1 LEFKKEI
8 DNPVVI
14 LTAIPAAKEARDSPL
29 AEVRRVVSGLVA
41 VGGIHIVLDLAQ
53 VEFMNTTDIGAILGC
68 MRQLQGLN
76 GTLVLCGIGPRL
88 AETLSIIRVNEV
100 LPFRMA
106 REDAVSEAKRAARD
120 VSKDPNKMRK
130 LAGSNPTLA
139 DVRSWWDG
147 NWSQDSRVVGGDRQE
162 ELPGDKPEVPDVVSE
177 RPPAPQGVSGAGFE
191 KARLENELAK
201 ELIPDIRDWIRALE
215 VFREARSLWTARGL
229 EFSADITFKEFVSRF
244 AETLISRS

>member
-1 LEFKKEI
+1 
-8 DNPVVI
+8 
-14 LTAIPAAKEARDSPL
+14 
-29 AEVRRVVSGLVA
+29 
-41 VGGIHIVLDLAQ
+41 
-53 VEFMNTTDIGAILGC
+53 
-68 MRQLQGLN
+68 
-76 GTLVLCGIGPRL
+76 
-88 AETLSIIRVNEV
+88 
-100 LPFRMA
+100 
-106 REDAVSEAKRAARD
+106 
-120 VSKDPNKMRK
+120 
-130 LAGSNPTLA
+130 LA